1 MSETDVV
8 PSTTTSAAAEDAL
21 HAAAAVDG
29 QEATPSVA
37 PTTAHQEQQQ
47 TPHSGGTLKHQI
59 AEPPRWRFVDSA
71 KKSLGYSSTA
81 AGTTVQ
87 GLSAEELGA
96 KYQAPVVE
104 EVAPRQEKDGDV
116 EIGKVAVPSFLED
129 GTPAEVQE
137 VMAPRMRL
145 SQQQPADTQASAVG
159 NDRRKSTSDA
169 HIDGQEEIQQ
179 QQHFAQ
185 LQELQT
191 QTDKMQQEHTRLR
204 VDILEAERKK
214 ETLERE
220 TQVVRDEKERIVQ
233 EKDEENGAVTAV
245 APLPVIASTGPI
257 AAAGDDE
264 DANNDETS
272 DKRRRYKSWGMCALI
287 AILLCAVAALLGVML
302 SGTSINGNTNNGD
315 DPSNFRGVNDTVT
328 GETTKPTLAP
338 TTSKSRLPTITL
350 PPTALSTEVP
360 LLLISTE
367 PFELLICPNNSKKF
381 DLTIQLGQNPSET
394 TWIILDK
401 CTFET
406 FYRCVRCY
414 VESPP
419 NYPVAYAGCL
429 PSYNNETGEGREYV
443 LQMVNI
449 EDGPSSGYVLR
460 YDDEIIVEVEKGEV
474 TNLQMNHFGEGGGC
488 SEAPSEVLLPT
499 KSPTKLPTISTPYPT
514 IELGIDDKPGCTP
527 FLDDTM
533 GTCGREPDV
542 EFKLLMLSGM
552 GALNNRLFG
561 SSVTFVGDTGQIV
574 AVGSGV
580 GNSAVH
586 IYSKPA
592 DPHLSD
598 WKYLTAIS
606 LPSQETASVLF
617 GASLDSNDEGYI
629 VVGAPSLGGDDQS
642 GMAFVYR
649 PNSDLTDWALVAK
662 LTPSGDGT
670 LAPSFGISVSFDG
683 NLIAVGSPDENGKG
697 SVYVFEKTG
706 NSWSESVK
714 LSPDAVA
721 DGAFFGSSVSL
732 YGDTPA
738 TLAVGAPRD
747 TGGGSA
753 FVYKRSDFDWLPQKL
768 TPRDVEE
775 GDDFGSSVVI
785 SGCSI
790 AVSSPNDVTKST
802 TGTGTVRIFN
812 WDADGDYWALAQIV
826 EPNDELSG
834 EIFGQC
840 IAMEGNTLLV
850 GSPSGGEG
858 GEQSGVIYHFERIGG
873 LWTKISVI
881 PNKDYVSGDEES
893 FGCPLDLSGDLFV
906 SGSRGDS
913 TLGPFSGS
921 AYIFDLCPDV
931 LQMNPS

>member
-460 YDDEIIVEVEKGEV
+460 YDDEIIVEVGKGEF

-514 IELGIDDKPGCTP
+514 QSCTP

>member
-514 IELGIDDKPGCTP
+514 QSCTP